1 MVDHGMLITRAHELV
16 DKAWDSPSIE
26 SWFKKLE
33 RDGIPRKTLDP
44 KDILA
49 RKQGILDRIQQRGED
64 CTFLGHV

>member
-1 MVDHGMLITRAHELV
+1 MVDKEMLIKRAQELAE
-16 DKAWDSPSIE
+16 KAWDRPSIE
-26 SWFKKLE
+26 GWFKKLG

-49 RKQGILDRIQQRGED
+49 RKQGILDGIQQRGED